1 MPKKFLFMFDLTIL
15 YINFLFKVTED
26 ECKTI
31 EKATRKQS
39 QCNEWFH
46 HRRWRLTAS
55 RFGDIIKMTHRR
67 NKTKLCKSLNC
78 CNKIVSK
85 SLVHGKQFECKALCK
100 FETQKNVKCHPVGL
114 FIRPDFPFL
123 GASPDGIT
131 DTDYL
136 VEVKCPYSGR
146 NNKILPGKFF
156 PFLHTNSCGE
166 IALKPSSSYYA
177 QIQGQLFISKT
188 KLCFFIVYTF
198 VDLFV
203 QVIEYDED
211 YCLNSLIPKLSLFY
225 EKFFRP
231 YLASIL

>member
-1 MPKKFLFMFDLTIL
+1 MFDITIL
-15 YINFLFKVTED
+15 YINFLFRVTED

-78 CNKIVSK
+78 HNKIVSK
-85 SLVHGKQFECKALCK
+85 FLVHGKQFECKGLCK

-146 NNKILPGKFF
+146 NIKVLPGKFF
-156 PFLHTNSCGE
+156 PFLHTITSIFQNLPVSAILVFYQYFPE
-166 IALKPSSSYYA
+166 SSS
-177 QIQGQLFISKT
+177 ICNTGITSISQNLPVST
-188 KLCFFIVYTF
+188 I
-198 VDLFV
+198 
-203 QVIEYDED
+203 
-211 YCLNSLIPKLSLFY
+211 LIFCQ
-225 EKFFRP
+225 
-231 YLASIL
+231 